1 MIFNKAK
8 KAQRLPT
15 LIEIE
20 HAVKRNFGGLEDF
33 DTWEYFRQELKGYR
47 LPLRVRYRK
56 NLSLE
61 DYF

>member
-33 DTWEYFRQELKGYR
+33 DTWEYFRQELKGSS
-47 LPLRVRYRK
+47 LRVRYRK